1 MESMMRTTATAR
13 WHALSERLD
22 GVGQWLAPL
31 GLRLVLAWEFW
42 EAGVQ
47 KFRGQNWFGSIQE
60 NFPFPFDRVPV
71 DISWA
76 MATWAELIAAVAL
89 LLGLGT
95 RFFAFS
101 LFVLTIVAIAAVHWP
116 ADWGSLQ
123 ELAKGYAITDKG
135 FGNFKLPLIFLVML
149 LPLVLQGGGR
159 FSLDAV
165 IAARAGQG
173 RREPVQDVQAWGIAC
188 LVLGLPLAMLLPTL
202 GIGLAITGVL
212 LLAADRLLLP

>member
-1 MESMMRTTATAR
+1 MRTTPTER
-13 WHALSERLD
+13 WLALSERLD
-22 GVGQWLAPL
+22 GVGLWLAPL

-42 EAGVQ
+42 EAGLS
-47 KFRGQNWFGSIQE
+47 KLRGQNWFGGIQE
-60 NFPFPFDRVPV
+60 NFPFPFDRVPA
-71 DISWA
+71 DASWA

-101 LFVLTIVAIAAVHWP
+101 LFVLTLVAIAAVHWP

-123 ELAKGYAITDKG
+123 ELAKGYAITDRG

-165 IAARAGQG
+165 IAARSGQG
-173 RREPVQDVQAWGIAC
+173 PREPVQDVQAWGIAC
-188 LVLGLPLAMLLPTL
+188 LVLGLPLAMLLPAL
-202 GIGLAITGVL
+202 GLGLALTGGL
-212 LLAADRLLLP
+212 LLVADRLLLA